1 MMSPGDDTPHWLNL
15 GGGLVSGPQGNEPPG
30 DGEQDELDDLDEDE
44 WEDFEDD
51 DEDEDED
58 DEIEAWEDEDV
69 EDEEAGL
76 L

>member
-15 GGGLVSGPQGNEPPG
+15 GGGLVSGPQGNELPG
-30 DGEQDELDDLDEDE
+30 DGELYELDDDE

-51 DEDEDED
+51 DEDDD
-58 DEIEAWEDEDV
+58 DEIEAWEDEDF

>member
-15 GGGLVSGPQGNEPPG
+15 GGGLVSGPQGNELPG
-30 DGEQDELDDLDEDE
+30 DGELDELDELDDDE

-51 DEDEDED
+51 DEDDD
-58 DEIEAWEDEDV
+58 DEIEAWEDEDI

>member
-1 MMSPGDDTPHWLNL
+1 MMSPGDETPHWLNL
-15 GGGLVSGPQGNEPPG
+15 GGGLVSGPQGNELPG
-30 DGEQDELDDLDEDE
+30 DGELDELDDDE

-51 DEDEDED
+51 DEDDD
-58 DEIEAWEDEDV
+58 DEIEAWEDEDF